1 MEKKLE
7 IYLSPALQIMK
18 LRHREVTYMYVSLC
32 IFV

>member
-7 IYLSPALQIMK
+7 IDLSPALQIMK
-18 LRHREVTYMYVSLC
+18 LRHREVTHVYINLC